1 MSNAR
6 LELAEAFLREA
17 VYRSRERQAA
27 SVALSRAKTTTA
39 TGTCGLGE
47 KAAVDLDLTPRG
59 KQIAAQLWPAGLEG
73 DDLERVR
80 RVLGE
85 WVVKQDALD
94 RQRNHH
100 MKAVRLAHGFERD
113 NYPPKV
119 AQEFDAGLL
128 RVNTEETTRRRGA
141 ASELLGDS

>member
-27 SVALSRAKTTTA
+27 SVAVSRSKTATA

-59 KQIAAQLWPAGLEG
+59 KQIASQLWPTGLEG
-73 DDLERVR
+73 VGLERVR
-80 RVLGE
+80 RVLGD

-100 MKAVRLAHGFERD
+100 MKAVRLAHGFERTGQL
-113 NYPPKV
+113 NMV
-119 AQEFDAGLL
+119 ASQI
-128 RVNTEETTRRRGA
+128 A
-141 ASELLGDS
+141 A